1 MNDPM
6 EKLIGM
12 LVECLLL
19 FTFIKVDFFQEVRV
33 DARWNLTQ
41 NFCLGLWKKC
51 NYFVPTIVCSHLS
64 NFTALTKPKSLIH
77 FSCAALHAVF
87 YGHETFNNWRVCKV
101 KIVFSHTPLPFSV
114 TSGCLTLRHIESRTY
129 RTSQHPQQWFSIYYM
144 SCCISKIILGCHHIC
159 QHTSAF
165 KL

>member
-1 MNDPM
+1 MEWETERETQCNCTFHPLLEMNDPIL

-19 FTFIKVDFFQEVRV
+19 FTFIKVDFFQEVCV

-41 NFCLGLWKKC
+41 NFCFGLWKNAIILC
-51 NYFVPTIVCSHLS
+51 PPLFAATFLISPL
-64 NFTALTKPKSLIH
+64 LQKPKSLIH

-129 RTSQHPQQWFSIYYM
+129 RTSQHPQQWFSI
-144 SCCISKIILGCHHIC
+144 
-159 QHTSAF
+159 
-165 KL
+165 